1 MIKAKAWSDDHNIEV
16 EFDATAW
23 FEGASNKEILDL
35 AACDW
40 RGDYPADEVAMF
52 MADQVPALADL
63 FRYLAIIAKDPLKK
77 DLGGFECAVD
87 ADQAHQWIKKHQSNI
102 LALAVESVEK
112 GDLDAETAAS
122 RIPPRKFEVRLVRT
136 ESRYLRIEV
145 EADTERH
152 ARCVALDKAGDLD
165 FFSGTAG
172 EPTYDID
179 EVEEVET

>member
-1 MIKAKAWSDDHNIEV
+1 MIKANAWSDDHNIEV
-16 EFDATAW
+16 DFDATPW
-23 FEGASNKEILDL
+23 FEGASSKEILDL

-40 RGDYPADEVAMF
+40 RGDYPADAVAMF
-52 MADQVPALADL
+52 MADQVPELADL
-63 FRYLAIIAKDPLKK
+63 FKYLEIIAKDPLKK
-77 DLGGFECAVD
+77 DLGGFECAVE
-87 ADQAHQWIKKHQSNI
+87 AKCARQWIRAHRPNI
-102 LALAVESVEK
+102 LAMAVESVEK
-112 GDLDAETAAS
+112 GELDAAIAAQ
-122 RIPPRKFEVRLVRT
+122 RIPSQKYEVRLIRT